1 MNWYLNFV
9 RGYPF
14 VSAMIQFAVLGTLGD
29 LVSRRLSG
37 SKESASVS
45 LILTKAE
52 GPSLDLNKGLSSF
65 EGS

>member
-37 SKESASVS
+37 DRKSVV
-45 LILTKAE
+45 
-52 GPSLDLNKGLSSF
+52 
-65 EGS
+65 